1 LFATTVLEEA
11 AEQMRTSTLPFAAG
25 HLARLGYLGT
35 LDRFIAGCRAA
46 AEEGEPLR
54 FDGGLT
60 ERELAEHDQ
69 AEEAAS

>member
-1 LFATTVLEEA
+1 MKEA
-11 AEQMRTSTLPFAAG
+11 RG